1 VTTRIDRVHC
11 KPWGLEGGGDA
22 MGNGLAVRHKGE
34 WKTDHLN
41 AKIFNVRLERGDAYK
56 MLSGG
61 GGGFGDPLEREV
73 DKVAEDVREGYVSAQ
88 VAREVYRVALDSKG
102 QVHAEA
108 TAALRSAPRVSTNGG
123 AGDLAW
129 AGQ

>member
-1 VTTRIDRVHC
+1 VHC

-61 GGGFGDPLEREV
+61 GGGFGDPLERDM
-73 DKVAEDVREGYVSAQ
+73 DKVAEDVREGYVGAE
-88 VAREVYRVALDSKG
+88 VAREVYRVALDAQG
-102 QVHAEA
+102 RVDAEA
-108 TAALRSAPRVSTNGG
+108 TRALRSTPGAVRNG
-123 AGDLAW
+123 ASPDVAW

>member
-1 VTTRIDRVHC
+1 VHC

-34 WKTDHLN
+34 WKTDHPN

-61 GGGFGDPLEREV
+61 GGGFGNPLDREL
-73 DKVAEDVREGYVSAQ
+73 DKVAEDVREGYVSAE
-88 VAREVYRVALDSKG
+88 VAREVYKVVLDSKG
-102 QVHAEA
+102 NVDQDA
-108 TAALRSAPRVSTNGG
+108 TTALRRAPRSQGEG
-123 AGDLAW
+123 AADDLAW

>member
-1 VTTRIDRVHC
+1 
-11 KPWGLEGGGDA
+11 

-34 WKTDHLN
+34 WKTDHAN

-61 GGGFGDPLEREV
+61 GGGFGDPLERDV
-73 DKVAEDVREGYVSAQ
+73 DKVADDVREGYVSAA
-88 VAREVYRVALDSKG
+88 VARDVYRVVLDANG
-102 QVHAEA
+102 QVDHDA
-108 TAALRSAPRVSTNGG
+108 TAALRKREPGKG
-123 AGDLAW
+123 ANADVTW

>member
-1 VTTRIDRVHC
+1 
-11 KPWGLEGGGDA
+11 

-61 GGGFGDPLEREV
+61 GGGFGW
-73 DKVAEDVREGYVSAQ
+73 
-88 VAREVYRVALDSKG
+88 
-102 QVHAEA
+102 
-108 TAALRSAPRVSTNGG
+108 TASSTWLPKTC
-123 AGDLAW
+123 AKAM
-129 AGQ
+129 